1 VARKSNGRRDFR
13 GEQLSLHLSLKNLA
27 NQFSLTQFAYK
38 PLDTPLLR
46 QMRRFRSETG
56 RPWILVG
63 GLELVSEQAV
73 AQFEL
78 LTGRKAPRRLMTL
91 EALQNYVGENG
102 SLDEKE
108 IQARLGYT

>member
-1 VARKSNGRRDFR
+1 
-13 GEQLSLHLSLKNLA
+13 
-27 NQFSLTQFAYK
+27 
-38 PLDTPLLR
+38 
-46 QMRRFRSETG
+46 MRRFRRETG

-91 EALQNYVGENG
+91 EALQNYVGEDG
-102 SLDEKE
+102 PLDEKE
-108 IQARLGYT
+108 IQARLGYTYQCIILSDNREKGPFDIEYK